1 MKIVAI
7 VSQKGGAGK
16 TTLAVHLAARAARD
30 GLQAVIVDLDPQATA
45 SSWGDWRGGDNPV
58 VVAAPHTRLE
68 ATLAEAR
75 KGRVDFLVIDTPPSA
90 DAAAVAAAR
99 SADLVLIPTRA
110 SAFDLHAIKTTG
122 ELMKIAQKPAYVV
135 LNAVPP
141 RSVSLIDEAA
151 EVIKSLELGL
161 APACLVDRAAFRHA
175 VINGQ
180 TAVEFEPS
188 SKAASEVDLLY
199 VWMRGQ
205 LHMSTK
211 KFDKTRSA
219 A

>member
-68 ATLAEAR
+68 ATLAAAR
-75 KGRVDFLVIDTPPSA
+75 EGGADLLIIDTPPSA

-141 RSVSLIDEAA
+141 RSAGVIDEAA
-151 EVIKSLELGL
+151 EVVKSLALGL

-180 TAVEFEPS
+180 TATEFEPT
-188 SKAASEVDLLY
+188 SKAASEVQLLY
-199 VWMRGQ
+199 MWMCGQ
-205 LHMSTK
+205 LGMSTNTPAN
-211 KFDKTRSA
+211 TRSA

>member
-16 TTLAVHLAARAARD
+16 TTLAVHLAARAAHD
-30 GLQAVIVDLDPQATA
+30 GKQAVIVDLDPQATA
-45 SSWGDWRGGDNPV
+45 SSWGDWRGGENPV
-58 VVAAPHTRLE
+58 VVAAPHTRLG
-68 ATLAEAR
+68 ATIDAAR
-75 KGRVDFLVIDTPPSA
+75 EGGTDILLIDTPPSA

-99 SADLVLIPTRA
+99 AADLVLIPTRA
-110 SAFDLHAIKTTG
+110 SAFDLHAIKTTA

-135 LNAVPP
+135 LNAMPA
-141 RSVSLIDEAA
+141 RSAGLVDEAA
-151 EVIKSLELGL
+151 EVVKSLALGL

-180 TAVEFEPS
+180 TAIEFEPS
-188 SKAASEVDLLY
+188 SKAAGEVHLLY
-199 VWMRGQ
+199 AWMCGQ
-205 LHMSTK
+205 LGMSTRRLT
-211 KFDKTRSA
+211 KTRNA

>member
-1 MKIVAI
+1 MKTIAI

-16 TTLAVHLAARAARD
+16 TTLAVHLAARAAHD
-30 GLQAVIVDLDPQATA
+30 GLQAVIIDLDPQATA
-45 SSWGDWRGGDNPV
+45 SSWGDWRGGENPV
-58 VVAAPHTRLE
+58 VVAAPHTRLG
-68 ATLAEAR
+68 ATLIECE
-75 KGRVDFLVIDTPPSA
+75 KSGVDLVIIDTPPSA
-90 DAAAVAAAR
+90 DAAAVTAAR
-99 SADLVLIPTRA
+99 AADLILIPTRA

-141 RSVSLIDEAA
+141 RSAGVIDEAA
-151 EVIKSLELGL
+151 EVVRSLSLGL

-180 TAVEFEPS
+180 TAIEFEPG
-188 SKAASEVDLLY
+188 SKAASEVHILY
-199 VWMRGQ
+199 AWMCGQ
-205 LHMSTK
+205 LDMPTQKPFKS
-211 KFDKTRSA
+211 RSA